1 MPESPIHT
9 DLSQVSK
16 TFAVLGGFI
25 VSYGLISY
33 VAKERLYLSEP
44 MIAMTVGILVGPY
57 VLNWV
62 NPDEW
67 ASEEMV
73 NEITYQFTRLVLGTQ
88 VLFTGISLPAKYLRK
103 EIISLSVLLTLIM
116 TIAWFVTSL
125 LVWGLIP
132 NLSFLEAL
140 TIGAAVT
147 PTDPV
152 LSNSIVKGRF
162 ADKHVPSAVRNI
174 INAEAGA
181 NDGLGFPFL
190 FLALYLLARFD
201 QDRGTSVG
209 EEIGRWA
216 YGVLVYQI
224 LLSIA
229 YGWVVGYVARKTLRW
244 AEERQLIDRESFFA
258 YGLALA
264 LFTLGTTGLFGSDDI
279 FACFVAGNSFTWDDR
294 YRIRSE
300 ESDVQDILD
309 MLLNNAAFLY
319 LGLIIPWDAYTN
331 IAEGLSPWRVV
342 VLAILVLL
350 LRRPPWVM
358 AAFKI
363 IPALSNWKEAAFT
376 GWFGPIGVGA
386 IFYGQVAL
394 RELPNDELRRRLREI
409 YNPII
414 LFLVFA
420 SVLCHGITIPVA
432 KLGPNVVRRT
442 ATLTQTRS
450 ITFSRPTSRPASE
463 KGDKEP
469 WNPFHSLAYG
479 VLDIFCF
486 WRKDSFWRRKPAEP
500 NSIRGKSIS
509 GPAHAVKQRVVSEQR
524 LREHEAEGEGGS
536 SGSETA
542 DGQQTGVREKD
553 MAGSG
558 SSDEEMQ
565 QGAQTAEADDG
576 GREAGV
582 PRSVRPPPPSLTLPL
597 AHTFSEVQRSSSATA
612 PSTPPATGT
621 LPSTPSYI
629 QAQQHKRLSKTPT
642 SILMQ
647 PSASASSSSMHL
659 AGNGAGAEA
668 TGSSSVPTPRAG
680 TPTTQ
685 FRLPGE
691 EAPSTPGSGAGARL
705 QHLRQMLEAEMG
717 RERKE
722 AAEETAAGWPAEI
735 KARLAA
741 EEAAAAQADKKQSS
755 GQQDGGAGSA

>member
-1 MPESPIHT
+1 MPESPIKT

-16 TFAVLGGFI
+16 SFAVLGGFI

-44 MIAMTVGILVGPY
+44 MIAMTVGIIVGPY

-62 NPDEW
+62 NTDEW
-67 ASEEMV
+67 AEPETV

-103 EIISLSVLLTLIM
+103 EMLSLTVLLTIIM
-116 TIAWFVTSL
+116 TTAWFVTSL
-125 LVWGLIP
+125 LIWGLIP
-132 NLSFLEAL
+132 SLSFIEAL

-181 NDGLGFPFL
+181 NDGLGFPFIY
-190 FLALYLLARFD
+190 LALYLLARFD
-201 QDRGTSVG
+201 QDRGTSVAD
-209 EEIGRWA
+209 EVGRWA

-229 YGWVVGYVARKTLRW
+229 YGTVIGFVARKTLRW
-244 AEERQLIDRESFFA
+244 AEERQLIDRESFFS

-294 YRIRSE
+294 YRISSE

-331 IAEGLSPWRVV
+331 VAEGLQPWRVV

-358 AAFKI
+358 ATYKF
-363 IPALSNWKEAAFT
+363 IPALSTWKEAAFT
-376 GWFGPIGVGA
+376 GWFGPIGIGA

-420 SVLCHGITIPVA
+420 SVLCHGITIPVG

-442 ATLTQTRS
+442 ATLTQTKS

-463 KGDKEP
+463 HGDKQP
-469 WNPFHSLAYG
+469 WNPFHALSHFI
-479 VLDIFCF
+479 LDIVCV
-486 WRKDSFWRRKPAEP
+486 WRKDCFWRRKPDSGSGA
-500 NSIRGKSIS
+500 IRGKTIS
-509 GPAHAVKQRVVSEQR
+509 GPSHAVKQRVMSSNGREEAPEGSGSGTASSE
-524 LREHEAEGEGGS
+524 EVNEGVKAAGRVGS
-536 SGSETA
+536 SGSE
-542 DGQQTGVREKD
+542 DDVEEGGEKAAKNTD
-553 MAGSG
+553 DHVAAGG
-558 SSDEEMQ
+558 CSSS
-565 QGAQTAEADDG
+565 
-576 GREAGV
+576 AGT
-582 PRSVRPPPPSLTLPL
+582 PRFVRPPPASLSLPL
-597 AHTFSEVQRSSSATA
+597 AHTPSEVQRASSSTAAAT
-612 PSTPPATGT
+612 PADET
-621 LPSTPSYI
+621 
-629 QAQQHKRLSKTPT
+629 KRFSKTPT
-642 SILMQ
+642 SILQ
-647 PSASASSSSMHL
+647 QQFGGDSASLS
-659 AGNGAGAEA
+659 GA
-668 TGSSSVPTPRAG
+668 PTPRAS
-680 TPTTQ
+680 TPVTS

-691 EAPSTPGSGAGARL
+691 PAPSSSSANKDERPAIHSTTSHL
-705 QHLRQMLEAEMG
+705 QQLRKMLENEMD

-722 AAEETAAGWPAEI
+722 AKKETEEGWPEEVKREIAALTEAAAREGHTSSSSQGDKAEETP
-735 KARLAA
+735 K
-741 EEAAAAQADKKQSS
+741 SS
-755 GQQDGGAGSA
+755 

>member
-16 TFAVLGGFI
+16 SFAVLGGFI

-44 MIAMTVGILVGPY
+44 MIAMTVGIIVGPY

-62 NPDEW
+62 NPSEW
-67 ASEEMV
+67 AEPDMV

-88 VLFTGISLPAKYLRK
+88 VLFTGISLPAKYIRK
-103 EIISLSVLLTLIM
+103 EILSLTVLLTLIM
-116 TIAWFVTSL
+116 TTAWFVTSL
-125 LVWGLIP
+125 LIWGIIP
-132 NLSFLEAL
+132 GLSFLEAL
-140 TIGAAVT
+140 VIGAAVT

-181 NDGLGFPFL
+181 NDGLGFPYL
-190 FLALYLLARFD
+190 FLGLYLLARFD

-229 YGWVVGYVARKTLRW
+229 YGTVIGFVARKTLRW
-244 AEERQLIDRESFFA
+244 AEERQLIDRESFFS

-294 YRIRSE
+294 YRISSE

-319 LGLIIPWDAYTN
+319 LGLIIPWDAYKN
-331 IAEGLSPWRVV
+331 NAEGIAGWRFV
-342 VLAILVLL
+342 VLAVLVLL
-350 LRRPPWVM
+350 LRRPPWVL
-358 AAFKI
+358 ASYKI
-363 IPALSNWKEAAFT
+363 IPALSNWKEATFT
-376 GWFGPIGVGA
+376 GWFGPIGIGA

-394 RELPNDELRRRLREI
+394 RELPNDELRNRLREI

-420 SVLCHGITIPVA
+420 SVLCHGVTIPIG

-442 ATLTQTRS
+442 ATLTQTKS
-450 ITFSRPTSRPASE
+450 ITFSWPTSRPTSE
-463 KGDKEP
+463 AGDKQP
-469 WNPFHSLAYG
+469 WNPFHALSEFA
-479 VLDIFCF
+479 LDVVCF
-486 WRKDSFWRRKPAEP
+486 WRKDSFWRRKPKNGPGAV
-500 NSIRGKSIS
+500 RGKTIS
-509 GPAHAVKQRVVSEQR
+509 SPAHAVKQRVVGDKADTNDTTESGSGCSDGDEERQRVGQAGTGGSE
-524 LREHEAEGEGGS
+524 EDAMAEGHGDKEAGEGG
-536 SGSETA
+536 G
-542 DGQQTGVREKD
+542 
-553 MAGSG
+553 M
-558 SSDEEMQ
+558 
-565 QGAQTAEADDG
+565 
-576 GREAGV
+576 
-582 PRSVRPPPPSLTLPL
+582 PRFVRPPPASLSLPL
-597 AHTFSEVQRSSSATA
+597 AHSVSDVQRAGTA
-612 PSTPPATGT
+612 STTPAAV
-621 LPSTPSYI
+621 PDDARDS
-629 QAQQHKRLSKTPT
+629 KRFSKTPP
-642 SILMQ
+642 SILQ
-647 PSASASSSSMHL
+647 QQVADPS
-659 AGNGAGAEA
+659 
-668 TGSSSVPTPRAG
+668 TIPRAG
-680 TPTTQ
+680 TPVTS

-691 EAPSTPGSGAGARL
+691 PASPPAVAASSSSSSPHLDRPAPVQSSGS
-705 QHLRQMLEAEMG
+705 HLAQLRRMLGDEMD

-722 AAEETAAGWPAEI
+722 AAKETEEGWPEEVKKEI
-735 KARLAA
+735 AA
-741 EEAAAAQADKKQSS
+741 LVVAAAKEGKEDEGVPPSAS
-755 GQQDGGAGSA
+755 G

>member
-9 DLSQVSK
+9 DLSQASK

-44 MIAMTVGILVGPY
+44 MIAMTVGIIVGPY

-67 ASEEMV
+67 ANEEMR

-103 EIISLSVLLTLIM
+103 EIISLTVLLTLIM

-125 LVWGLIP
+125 LIWGLIP
-132 NLSFLEAL
+132 LLSFLEAL
-140 TIGAAVT
+140 VIGAAVT

-152 LSNSIVKGRF
+152 LSNSIVKGKF
-162 ADKHVPSAVRNI
+162 ADKHVPASVRNI

-181 NDGLGFPFL
+181 NDGLGFPYL

-229 YGWVVGYVARKTLRW
+229 YGFLIGFVARKTLRW
-244 AEERQLIDRESFFA
+244 AEERQYIDRESFFS

-319 LGLIIPWDAYTN
+319 LGLIIPWNAYTN
-331 IAEGLSPWRVV
+331 VGDGLTPWRVV

-358 AAFKI
+358 ASFRI

-394 RELPNDELRRRLREI
+394 RELPNDELRARLREI

-432 KLGPNVVRRT
+432 KVGPGVVRRT
-442 ATLTQTRS
+442 TTLTQTKS
-450 ITFSRPTSRPASE
+450 ITFSRPGSRPASE
-463 KGDKEP
+463 HNEKEP
-469 WNPFHSLAYG
+469 WNPLHAFFDFLT
-479 VLDIFCF
+479 DIVCV
-486 WRKDSFWRRKPAEP
+486 WRKDSFWRRKPANGP
-500 NSIRGKSIS
+500 SSIRGKHIS
-509 GPAHAVKQRVVSEQR
+509 SPAQAVRQRVVSGP
-524 LREHEAEGEGGS
+524 AGEGGS
-536 SGSETA
+536 EESSSSA
-542 DGQQTGVREKD
+542 DEAGEGRAAQGMEEQ
-553 MAGSG
+553 GSG
-558 SSDEEMQ
+558 TESNGHGEEV
-565 QGAQTAEADDG
+565 A
-576 GREAGV
+576 REGGV
-582 PRSVRPPPPSLTLPL
+582 PRPVRLPAPTLALPL
-597 AHTFSEVQRSSSATA
+597 VHSFADVQRSTSEPLGGTSVSSTDPKAV
-612 PSTPPATGT
+612 
-621 LPSTPSYI
+621 
-629 QAQQHKRLSKTPT
+629 
-642 SILMQ
+642 
-647 PSASASSSSMHL
+647 
-659 AGNGAGAEA
+659 GAGAGE
-668 TGSSSVPTPRAG
+668 VPR
-680 TPTTQ
+680 
-685 FRLPGE
+685 
-691 EAPSTPGSGAGARL
+691 
-705 QHLRQMLEAEMG
+705 
-717 RERKE
+717 
-722 AAEETAAGWPAEI
+722 
-735 KARLAA
+735 
-741 EEAAAAQADKKQSS
+741 
-755 GQQDGGAGSA
+755 